1 MAAVNKVKLKAE
13 ATKFF
18 QKGKYEKA
26 IETYRTLVK
35 ADKRDDRSM
44 IRIAECYRKL
54 KKNKEAIA
62 AYRQVATFYANA
74 GFLIK
79 AIAINKQILDIDPN
93 NSDVQAELA
102 DLYAK
107 RGIPAGGGGGAHTAP
122 EVAAAAAE
130 VESAL
135 EEAEDEEVISEAD
148 EIAAAEAAEAV
159 TLDLDEDVPDMAS
172 LSTEAEGLPD
182 LNAAPAAEAPPPPPP
197 PAAPSAAARN
207 LPTIP
212 LFSDLQPDEFAF
224 VIDTCQVKSVGPR
237 TRIIEEGEMGNS
249 MFVLVS
255 GEVLIYRHD
264 EAGNTI
270 KITTLKEGSFFGEFA
285 LLSDSKRHASVGALT
300 DCELLEITREHLDEI
315 VAKFPRV
322 GEVMNE
328 FYKKR
333 ILATLLLTS
342 PLFQPLSIE
351 DRKQLVTKFQMMTK
365 KPSEDVLV
373 EGGPG
378 DGLYLIKSGEVE
390 IIIHDKEGN
399 EVTITYLSEGSFFG
413 EISLIEHKPCTATV
427 RTTQDTILLKL
438 PKDAFNEVIM
448 THPQV
453 LELITEYVEERQRE
467 TTETRSSVN
476 SLSEMGM
483 V

>member
-1 MAAVNKVKLKAE
+1 MSSVNKVKLKAE

-26 IETYRTLVK
+26 IETYRKLVK

-54 KKNKEAIA
+54 KKSKEAIA

-107 RGIPAGGGGGAHTAP
+107 RGIPAGGPAASSTP

-130 VESAL
+130 VESVL
-135 EEAEDEEVISEAD
+135 EEAEDEEVISEAE
-148 EIAAAEAAEAV
+148 EIAAAEAAEEV
-159 TLDLDEDVPDMAS
+159 TLDLDEDVPNMGEIA
-172 LSTEAEGLPD
+172 TEGLPELD
-182 LNAAPAAEAPPPPPP
+182 AAPQAEAPPPPP

-224 VIDTCQVKSVGPR
+224 VIDTCQVKSVGAR
-237 TRIIEEGEMGNS
+237 TRIIEEGEIGNS

-300 DCELLEITREHLDEI
+300 ECELLEITRAHLDEI

-322 GEVMNE
+322 GEVMND

-365 KPSEDVLV
+365 KPGQDVLV

-390 IIIHDKEGN
+390 IIIHDKEGS

>member
-1 MAAVNKVKLKAE
+1 MASVNKVKLKAE

-18 QKGKYEKA
+18 EKGKYEKA
-26 IETYRTLVK
+26 IESYRMLVK

-62 AYRQVATFYANA
+62 AYRQVATFYASA

-79 AIAINKQILDIDPN
+79 AIAINKQILEIDPEN
-93 NSDVQAELA
+93 KDVQAELN
-102 DLYAK
+102 DLYEK
-107 RGIPAGGGGGAHTAP
+107 RGIPSGGGGAAAP
-122 EVAAAAAE
+122 GRAAPAADAELAAAQAEVDAAINEADQEDAISEAEEIAAAAAAE
-130 VESAL
+130 
-135 EEAEDEEVISEAD
+135 EV
-148 EIAAAEAAEAV
+148 V
-159 TLDLDEDVPDMAS
+159 LDLDD
-172 LSTEAEGLPD
+172 EAPSMEHVAEEEVSLPD
-182 LNAAPAAEAPPPPPP
+182 LGTPAAAAAPGGAV
-197 PAAPSAAARN
+197 ARN
-207 LPTIP
+207 LPSIP
-212 LFSDLQPDEFAF
+212 LFSDLKPDEFAF
-224 VIDTCQVKSVGPR
+224 VIDTCSVKKIAAR
-237 TRIIEEGEMGNS
+237 TRVIEEGEMGHS

-255 GEVLIYRHD
+255 GEVLVYRHD

-300 DCELLEITREHLDEI
+300 ECDLLEITRDHLDQI

-365 KPSEDVLV
+365 KPSTDILK

-413 EISLIEHKPCTATV
+413 EISLIQHKPCTATV

-438 PKDAFNEVIM
+438 PKEAFNEVIM

-476 SLSEMGM
+476 SLSDMGM

>member
-1 MAAVNKVKLKAE
+1 MASVNKVKLKAE

-26 IETYRTLVK
+26 IETYRKLVK

-79 AIAINKQILDIDPN
+79 AIAINKQILDIDPD

-107 RGIPAGGGGGAHTAP
+107 RGIPAGGGAKKAP
-122 EVAAAAAE
+122 EVEAASAQ
-130 VESAL
+130 VESVL
-135 EEAEDEEVISEAD
+135 DEAEDEEYISEAE
-148 EIAAAEAAEAV
+148 EIAAAEAAEEV
-159 TLDLDEDVPDMAS
+159 TLELDEAPDIGS
-172 LSTEAEGLPD
+172 VETEGLPD
-182 LNAAPAAEAPPPPPP
+182 IEPAPAEEQAPPPTPS
-197 PAAPSAAARN
+197 AAPSAAVQN

-224 VIDTCQVKSVGPR
+224 VIDTCSVKKVDAR
-237 TRIIEEGEMGNS
+237 TRIIEEGEMGTS

-255 GEVLIYRHD
+255 GEVLVYRHD

-300 DCELLEITREHLDEI
+300 ECELLEITREHLDEI

-322 GEVMNE
+322 GEVMND

-342 PLFQPLSIE
+342 PLFQPLSID
-351 DRKQLVTKFQMMTK
+351 DRKKLVTKFQMVTK
-365 KPSEDVLV
+365 KPGEDVLV

-390 IIIHDKEGN
+390 IIIHDKEGQ
-399 EVTITYLSEGSFFG
+399 EVTITYLSEGAFFG
-413 EISLIEHKPCTATV
+413 EISLIQHSPCTATV

-438 PKDAFNEVIM
+438 PKEAFNEVIM

-453 LELITEYVEERQRE
+453 LELITEYVEERQKE

-476 SLSEMGM
+476 SLSDMGM